1 MSLLLEAMSNPLDPG
16 YALAAQR
23 RAPRS
28 RSAATVTLLLAL
40 GAGLLATVAAAHLR
54 PDGGQV
60 RTQRLQLEQE
70 VERRTALADQRQR
83 ANEALRSQ
91 IARIQDQALAGGAE
105 SALAKQVQTLGLI
118 SGELPVTGP
127 GLRYRIADART
138 SSAVGQDPREAAGT
152 DQGQV
157 LDRDLQIIV
166 NGLWAAGA
174 EAVSING
181 ERLTTLSAIRSAGQA
196 ILVDFRP
203 LVPPYVVEAIGDPA
217 QLQAGF
223 AADMA
228 GAYVQSLRDN
238 YGIQVSVSTERSLT
252 LPGAGSLVLR
262 SAHPD
267 VTPSATAPAGS
278 PPPTPARSTP
288 SPEGTP

>member
-16 YALAAQR
+16 YAMAAQR

-138 SSAVGQDPREAAGT
+138 SSAVGQDPREAADT